1 MNQRMFKF
9 LTSLGLSD
17 LERFDM
23 DFTLVGMNPNI
34 QGQIDM
40 FIQKDSP
47 WDYELL
53 SELLEGMN
61 HIRYPYSIR
70 FSYLNPIEYEDVYNL
85 FLAWRFMN
93 YAGLPVPFELKE
105 KGPGVLLA
113 VYQKMEDMDAGQRI
127 ITAFQDLLKF
137 INYPFSFV
145 SEIEPAKEENP
156 VISQP
161 DPPVEEAAKQED
173 ETVVINLDDVEL
185 PEEEPLEEAVE
196 AEEVQPEPVVEE
208 EEPEP
213 EEEVEEPSEEEEPA
227 KEEELSPLDY
237 RSMNQE
243 ELEQIRQAAE
253 VERKENQEKAEAAL
267 LKLQED
273 NLKRMLEE
281 REQAK
286 KFKIGNYKA
295 INRISEIYSLG
306 TENVDFSGEIF
317 ESDVRLTKKGGTMG
331 VFGIGDGDGA
341 ITIRCFGGKRIQEN
355 DIKAVKIGDVYRV
368 RGAVDTDKF
377 SGQKMIV
384 VHFLDRLP
392 PKPMRDDPEEEK
404 RVELHLHTN
413 MSTMDAIP
421 SFEAY
426 YDLARHMGMKAIA
439 ITDHG
444 VVQNFPAAQGARS
457 RHIKQIKA
465 KGLDEQ
471 PLKVIYGSE
480 LYMFDL
486 EQTYI
491 LNPSELPLKSGRYC
505 VFDTETTGLSA
516 RYDRIIEI
524 GAVIVENG
532 RVTHRFEELINPEM
546 HIPESSTR
554 VNHITDDMV
563 ANKPTIAEI
572 LPKFLEFIGDT
583 ILVAHNATFD
593 VGFID
598 AALERMGKEKLA
610 NPVID
615 TIPISHYLFPLA
627 GRHSEG
633 AMLRN
638 LGLNVYDESEAHR
651 ANYDAEALSEGWLEI
666 VHRLEQLNPGIRHCD
681 LQDLQIE
688 WPDIEDV
695 AREDA
700 DEGNRSRFLRAANKF
715 MPFWHSVFPKDR
727 VPLHFNSFD
736 EAFAA
741 FRTYN
746 EAENP
751 DSFHEHYTE
760 VCNRFFAY
768 SRHLREYHVTA
779 LVRNQSGLRD
789 LYKLITQ
796 GHTTYLARVPKTPRS
811 MLQAL
816 RKNLLIGSACFN
828 GEIFELALTR
838 KKDILVEAMRFYD
851 YIEIQPIEN
860 YTYLIHTD
868 RVPSKEHLIEVLKDI
883 IEAAHIA
890 GKPVVATG
898 DCHYLNPEDK
908 ILRDVYIE
916 AKAIGGGAHPMMPP
930 RRQPNPDHGYRGMT
944 FDNPDQHF
952 RSTRE
957 MLDSFEA
964 WLSEEEAREYVIRNS
979 NLIADQID
987 ENVIPVSDDLFP
999 PDRNLPDSDKK
1010 IRELC
1015 YGKFSKMYEGY
1026 QGNDPEVREAI
1037 MKCKERLDRE
1047 LKGIIDHGYAV
1058 TYYIAHL
1065 LIKMANDE
1073 PEHYLVGS
1081 RGSVGSSFA
1090 ATMADITEVNP
1101 LPPHYHC
1108 PNCGYLHFEDVTQYK
1123 SGFDLPNKK
1132 CPECGADLDSNGQNI
1147 PFETF
1152 LGFSA
1157 DKVPD
1162 IDLNFEEESQH
1173 KAHNYTKLL
1182 LGERNVFRA
1191 GTIETVAEKTAYGYV
1206 RGYFEQ
1212 QYLRQGLSKQDA
1224 EEKVSKMNPT
1234 FLSYLASRCQGVKRT
1249 TGQHP
1254 GGIVVVPKE
1263 KSVFDFTAVQHPA
1276 NDLSSEWLTTHYDFN
1291 SMHDEIL
1298 KFDILGHDAPKVLRK
1313 LRDLTNIRVEDIPMN
1328 DPEVLKIFDS
1338 VEPLHLSEN
1347 FLNQRTGALAL
1358 PEFGTE
1364 TTQRLLTEAHPK
1376 TFNDLL
1382 IISGVSHGTD
1392 VWAGNIEDLVVKEGK
1407 KLNDI
1412 IGCRDDIMNYLITKG
1427 VDASTAFKFMEIV
1440 RKNKEHANLSKINA
1454 MIPEIAAHGVPD
1466 WYLES
1471 CRKIQYLFPR
1481 AHATAYVMNAVRSA
1495 YFKLYHPLE
1504 FYAVFFSVNCDDWD
1518 IDIFIQGKE
1527 AVFKKY
1533 AEYQARRNDRI
1544 NPLSKP
1550 EQERLKSMTVAVE
1563 MLERGYH
1570 FENLDIYRS
1579 LADMFVVDHERK
1591 ALIPPFCTIHGL
1603 GVAAGQ
1609 SVVDARERLGGREFL
1624 SKDQILRETKLSK
1637 TNLADL
1643 EALGVLDGMSETNQL
1658 TLF

>member
-1 MNQRMFKF
+1 MNNRMFKF
-9 LTSLGLSD
+9 LTSLGLPEP
-17 LERFDM
+17 ERFDM
-23 DFTLVGMNPNI
+23 DFTLVGMSPSI
-34 QGQIDM
+34 EGQLDM
-40 FIQKDSP
+40 FIQKETP

-53 SELLEGMN
+53 SEFLEGLS
-61 HIRYPYSIR
+61 HVHYPYSIR
-70 FSYLNPIEYEDVYNL
+70 FSYPDPIAFENVFNL
-85 FLAWRFMN
+85 FQAWRFMN

-105 KGPGVLLA
+105 KSPGVLVA
-113 VYQKMEDMDAGQRI
+113 VYTRMEDMAAGQRVI
-127 ITAFQDLLKF
+127 LAFQDLLKF
-137 INYPFSFV
+137 INYTFSFV
-145 SEIEPAKEENP
+145 SEIEPEKTESPAIPKPEP
-156 VISQP
+156 VI
-161 DPPVEEAAKQED
+161 EETKQED

-185 PEEEPLEEAVE
+185 PEEEPLPVEEAEPAEEEPIEEEEDDDEVEEEAVE
-196 AEEVQPEPVVEE
+196 APSSEPITEENPT
-208 EEPEP
+208 
-213 EEEVEEPSEEEEPA
+213 
-227 KEEELSPLDY
+227 LSPLDY
-237 RSMNQE
+237 RAMQPE

-253 VERKENQEKAEAAL
+253 EERKENQEKAEAAL
-267 LKLQED
+267 LKLQEE
-273 NLKRMLEE
+273 NLRRMIEE

-286 KFKIGNYKA
+286 KFKIGNYHA
-295 INRISEIYSLG
+295 INHINEIYQISG
-306 TENVDFSGEIF
+306 ENVDFSGEIF
-317 ESDVRLTKKGGTMG
+317 ESDVRTTQKGSTMG

-341 ITIRCFGGKRIQEN
+341 ITIRCFGGKRIPEN
-355 DIKAVKIGDVYRV
+355 EIKAVKVGDVYRV

-392 PKPMRDDPEEEK
+392 PKAMRDDPEPEK

-413 MSTMDAIP
+413 MSTMDALP
-421 SFEAY
+421 DFKEY
-426 YDLARHMGMKAIA
+426 YNLAKHMGMSAIA

-444 VVQNFPAAQGARS
+444 VVQNFPAAQAAREN
-457 RHIKQIKA
+457 HIKQIKA
-465 KGLDEQ
+465 KNLDEK
-471 PLKVIYGSE
+471 PLKIIYGSE
-480 LYMFDL
+480 LYMFNL

-491 LNPSELPLKSGRYC
+491 LNPSDLPLKGGRYC

-524 GAVIVENG
+524 GAVLVEDG
-532 RVTHRFEELINPEM
+532 RVISRFQELINPEM
-546 HIPESSTR
+546 HIPEASTR
-554 VNHITDDMV
+554 VNHITDQMV
-563 ANKPTIAEI
+563 ADKPKIAEI
-572 LPKFLEFIGDT
+572 LPRFLEFIGDT

-598 AALERMGKEKLA
+598 AALERLGKEPLS

-615 TIPISHYLFPLA
+615 TIPLSHYLFPLA

-638 LGLNVYDESEAHR
+638 LGLNVYDESDAHR
-651 ANYDAEALSEGWLEI
+651 ASYDAEALSEGWLEI
-666 VHRLEQLNPGIRHCD
+666 VHRLEMLQPGIRHKD

-688 WPDIEDV
+688 WPDVEDV
-695 AREDA
+695 SREDA

-715 MPFWHSVFPKDR
+715 MPFWHSVFPKDP
-727 VPLHFNSFD
+727 VPLHFKHFD
-736 EAFAA
+736 EAYAA
-741 FRTYN
+741 FRTFN
-746 EAENP
+746 EKENP
-751 DSFHEHYTE
+751 ESLHEHYEE

-816 RKNLLIGSACFN
+816 RKNLLLGSACFN

-838 KKDILVEAMRFYD
+838 KKDALVEAMKFYD
-851 YIEIQPIEN
+851 FIEIQPIEN
-860 YTYLIHTD
+860 YSYLIHTE
-868 RVPSKEHLIEVLKDI
+868 RLPSQEHLIEVLKDI
-883 IEAAHIA
+883 VEAAHLA

-930 RRQPNPDHGYRGMT
+930 RRRPDPKHGYLGMN
-944 FDNPDQHF
+944 FENPDQHF
-952 RSTRE
+952 HSTKE
-957 MLDSFEA
+957 MLDSFMT
-964 WLSEEEAREYVIRNS
+964 WMSEEEAREYVITNS
-979 NLIADQID
+979 NLIASQIEED
-987 ENVIPVSDDLFP
+987 VIPVSDNLFP

-1015 YGKFSKMYEGY
+1015 YGKFSKVYEGY
-1026 QGNDPEVREAI
+1026 QGSDPEVREAI
-1037 MKCKERLDRE
+1037 MKCKARLDRE
-1047 LKGIIDHGYAV
+1047 LEGIISHGYAV

-1108 PNCGYLHFEDVTQYK
+1108 PNCGYLHFEDVTKYK

-1132 CPECGADLDSNGQNI
+1132 CPECGGDLDSNGQNI

-1182 LGERNVFRA
+1182 LGEHNVFRA

-1212 QYLRQGLSKQDA
+1212 QYLREGLSEAAA

-1234 FLSYLASRCQGVKRT
+1234 FLSYLAARCQGVKRT

-1298 KFDILGHDAPKVLRK
+1298 KFDILGHDAPKVLRL
-1313 LRDLTNIRVEDIPMN
+1313 LRDLTHIRVEDIPMN
-1328 DPEVLKIFDS
+1328 DPDVLKVFDS
-1338 VEPLHLSEN
+1338 VEPLKLSEN
-1347 FLNQRTGALAL
+1347 YLNQRTGALAL

-1392 VWAGNIEDLVVKEGK
+1392 VWAGNIEDLVVNQGK

-1427 VDASTAFKFMEIV
+1427 VDASTAFKFMEVV
-1440 RKNKEHANLSKINA
+1440 RKNKEHCNLSKINA

-1518 IDIFIQGKE
+1518 IDVFIRGKE

-1533 AEYQARRNDRI
+1533 SEYQARKNDRI

-1550 EQERLKSMTVAVE
+1550 EQERLKSITVAVE
-1563 MLERGYH
+1563 MLERGYR
-1570 FENLDIYRS
+1570 FLNIDLYRS
-1579 LADMFVVDHERK
+1579 QATMFVPDHERK
-1591 ALIPPFCTIHGL
+1591 GLIPPFCTLHGL
-1603 GVAAGQ
+1603 GASAGQ
-1609 SVVDARERLGGREFL
+1609 SVVDARERLGGKEFL

-1643 EALGVLDGMSETNQL
+1643 EELGVLDGMSETNQL